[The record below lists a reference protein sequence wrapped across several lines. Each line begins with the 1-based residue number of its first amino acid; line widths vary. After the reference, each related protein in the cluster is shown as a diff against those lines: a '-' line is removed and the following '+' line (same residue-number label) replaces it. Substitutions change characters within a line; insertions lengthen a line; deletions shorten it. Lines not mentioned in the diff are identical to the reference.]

1 LDFVREESQCCSQDC
16 KDPTVQKPD
25 GSRHFYCEWHSNNRG
40 KKPSPKCSGG
50 EEIQTDNQTIET
62 DIEEKDITGVIA
74 HSEDKDEQTDDSPAL
89 TEEPSK
95 VTCACDLIIVMGTSL
110 AVAPVA
116 GLVDDVHW
124 LCPRLLINRE
134 VVHQHGGP
142 KPSWPPQIGP
152 DNGFL
157 FDQDDNYRDVKWIGD
172 CDEGSRQLAVLLG
185 WEDELDE
192 LVAAGERAFA
202 TTSNVE

>member
-1 LDFVREESQCCSQDC
+1 
-16 KDPTVQKPD
+16 
-25 GSRHFYCEWHSNNRG
+25 
-40 KKPSPKCSGG
+40 
-50 EEIQTDNQTIET
+50 
-62 DIEEKDITGVIA
+62 
-74 HSEDKDEQTDDSPAL
+74 
-89 TEEPSK
+89 
-95 VTCACDLIIVMGTSL
+95 
-110 AVAPVA
+110 
-116 GLVDDVHW
+116 
-124 LCPRLLINRE
+124 
-134 VVHQHGGP
+134 VHQHGGP

-202 TTSNVE
+202 STSNIE